1 MKKSSIFAI
10 VLLAFLLLFAGCAKK
25 QTPAATTT
33 TPAAT
38 TTTTAAAPA
47 KTGVTVSWYDGTKLL
62 KEEVVE
68 KGSKLTSW
76 EPQKDGSTFMAWYA
90 EASKTQLFDFNTV
103 INEDTDLFAG
113 FKGAFVEDTNTWCLI
128 GSGAGTLK
136 GSNWNE
142 SAEVEETF
150 KLTKSAQANT
160 NIFTIENVVLYE
172 GDAFQVRIMGTW
184 TGQHGVG
191 YLEGYTE
198 LATADGDVVGE
209 VVVDGERWFFANGGF
224 GESPKG
230 WNVNVAKSGV
240 YTISIETN
248 PGSNDYDVMRIVRT
262 GDAATIEI
270 THDMYVVGT
279 VFDWAATPEGQ
290 MATDQLRE
298 DFTFTLNVTEENY
311 ADWTADNAVYGTVCA
326 AVKILNNV
334 NGSWYGVSGQTAD
347 GTSWTLST
355 AGQDNLLLK
364 AGQYNVSYNAATDTA
379 TVTLSEKGY
388 FLAGVV
394 DGGDHWDCSAVNH
407 QLEKVSDTEYVVYY
421 TFTPADTASW
431 IKDAGKVGAVK
442 AVYGFSGNSAD
453 LWFGREEDQENMMV
467 DSYGLYEITLH
478 LTGEGAGYITAKKLE
493 GYFLVGTIGDGDT
506 WRAESK
512 YFIGAQPADYTY
524 TWTAQDPASWLGTDI
539 AAIKVIYVDAEGNVT
554 WYGAA
559 DGNNVMI
566 SSTGKYTIKL
576 TDGVVTATK

>member
-1 MKKSSIFAI
+1 MKKTGIIALVF
-10 VLLAFLLLFAGCAKK
+10 LALLLVFTGCAKK
-25 QTPAATTT
+25 ETPA
-33 TPAAT
+33 
-38 TTTTAAAPA
+38 AAAPA
-47 KTGVTVSWYDGTKLL
+47 TTQAAAPAGVTVSWYDGTKLL
-62 KEEVVE
+62 KEETVA

-150 KLTKSAQANT
+150 KLTKSPQANT
-160 NIFTIENVVLYE
+160 NIFSIENVVLYE

-209 VVVDGERWFFANGGF
+209 VRVDGERWFFANGGF

-262 GDAATIEI
+262 GDAAAIEK

-298 DFTFTLNVTEENY
+298 DFTFTLNVTEEKY
-311 ADWTADNAVYGTVCA
+311 ADWTADNAVYGTTCA
-326 AVKILNNV
+326 AVKVLNDV
-334 NGSWYGVSGQTAD
+334 NGTWYGVSGQTAD
-347 GTSWTLST
+347 QTSWTLT
-355 AGQDNLLLK
+355 AAGQDNLLLK
-364 AGQYNVSYNAATDTA
+364 AGQYNVSYNVASD
-379 TVTLSEKGY
+379 TVTIALSEKGY

-394 DGGDHWDCSAVNH
+394 DGGDHWDCTAVEH
-407 QLEKVSDTEYVVYY
+407 QFEKVSDNEYVVYY

-431 IKDAGKVGAVK
+431 IKDAGKAGAVK

-453 LWFGREEDQENMMV
+453 LWFGTQETQDNMMV
-467 DSYGLYEITLH
+467 DSYGLYEIRLH
-478 LTGEGAGYITAKKLE
+478 LTGDGAGYITAQKLE

-506 WRAESK
+506 WRAESAN
-512 YFIGAQPADYTY
+512 FIGAEPKAYKY
-524 TWTAQDPASWLGTDI
+524 TWTAQDPATWLGSDI
-539 AAIKVIYVDAEGNVT
+539 AAIKVIYVDPEGNVS

-566 SSTGKYTIKL
+566 SSTGTYTITL
-576 TDGVVTATK
+576 ADGVVTATK